1 MSAPVTALPVR
12 SRPSPDRYRRRRL
25 VLLGTAL
32 LAGAML
38 VAGAVLLLGPED
50 YPGEG
55 SGSVVIRVQQGDST
69 SAIAETLVAGGVVA
83 SRGAFVNAAAE
94 EDGVSRVQ
102 PGFYELR
109 AEMSG
114 AAAAEAIV
122 DPDRR
127 VGFMDVRGGVQLD
140 DTRAPDGSVTPGVL
154 SQISE
159 ATCLGQDT
167 GEPRCIGVDELRS
180 TMATAD
186 PADIG
191 VPEWAHEG
199 FRAAVPERRL
209 EGLVAPGPYDIDP
222 NGSPVEVLRAVLKTS
237 SERLAAA
244 GLSGEGA
251 YRTLVLGSLVEKE
264 AIAQDMPRVAR
275 VIENRLQQDQRLELD
290 STVNYPLDVQALR
303 TTADA
308 RRAPGPYNTYLNT
321 GLPPT
326 PVSSVSNRALAAAEA
341 PEPGPWLFFVRC
353 TTEGGSCFAVTYPE
367 HQGNVARA
375 QAAGAF

>member
-1 MSAPVTALPVR
+1 MTALPVR
-12 SRPSPDRYRRRRL
+12 TRPPSDRHRRRRL

-38 VAGAVLLLGPED
+38 VAAAVLLLGPED
-50 YPGEG
+50 FPGDG
-55 SGSVVIRVQQGDST
+55 TGSVVIRVQQGDST
-69 SAIAETLVAGGVVA
+69 SAIAQTLVDSGVVA
-83 SRGAFVNAAAE
+83 SRGAFVNAAAD
-94 EDGVSRVQ
+94 EDGISRVQ

-109 AEMSG
+109 EGMSG
-114 AAAAEAIV
+114 ASAAEAMV

-140 DTRAPDGSVTPGVL
+140 DTRAPDGSVAPGVL

-159 ATCLGQDT
+159 ATCLGRDT
-167 GEPRCIGVDELRS
+167 GEPRCTGVDELRS
-180 TMATAD
+180 TMAGAD
-186 PADIG
+186 PAEIG

-199 FRAAVPERRL
+199 FRAAAPERRL

-222 NGSPVEVLRAVLKTS
+222 NGSATEVLRDVLETS

-244 GLSGEGA
+244 GLSGDGA
-251 YRTLVLGSLVEKE
+251 YRTLVLASLVEKE
-264 AIAQDMPRVAR
+264 AVPQDMPRVAR

-303 TTADA
+303 TTAEA

-326 PVSSVSNRALAAAEA
+326 PVSSVSNGALAAAEA

-353 TTEGGSCFAVTYPE
+353 TTEGASCFAVTYPE